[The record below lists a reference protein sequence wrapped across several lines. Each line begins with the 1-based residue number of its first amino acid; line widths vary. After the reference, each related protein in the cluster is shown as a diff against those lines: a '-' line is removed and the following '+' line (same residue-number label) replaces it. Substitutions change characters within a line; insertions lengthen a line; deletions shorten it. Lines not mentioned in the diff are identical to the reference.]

1 MKLRQAYRFLLVL
14 SMGSVAVAS
23 IPTPSLAVAGPVRGG
38 VIAPS
43 DFNGDGFSDLAVGV
57 LGEASGGV
65 DDTGAINVLYA
76 TDTGLD
82 DVGNQFWDQTS
93 TGSATNGTDDG
104 FGFASASGDFNGD
117 GFADAAVGV
126 PFKDVGGVGAAGAV
140 SVLYGSVSGLAAA
153 GSQQWTQNSTDVED
167 DAETEDNLGFAVA
180 AGDFNGDG
188 FDDLA
193 SGIPGEIVGGK
204 DDAGAVSVLYGSI
217 SGLTATGDQRWTQN
231 STNINNKAE
240 TLDQLG
246 LAVGTGD
253 FNGDGFADLAVGV
266 PTENLDGGEDGGA
279 VNVIYGSVAGLTSA
293 GDDFWHQDVTDINN
307 SVKAS
312 DLFGYFVTGGDFD
325 GDGFDDLLT
334 SVVGQDISG
343 QADAGGVSA
352 IYGSASGLAAA
363 GDDFW
368 HQDSGGISNE
378 AEVGDQFGAA
388 IATGDFDGDGF
399 ADAAMGVIGED
410 VSGATDSGGVAVIY
424 GTSGGLDD
432 PNDDFWH
439 QDSTDIED
447 QAEEPDLFG
456 YSLVAASF
464 GNGPEADLA
473 IGAVLETVGG
483 VDFAGAVNVIYGSP
497 SDLISTGDQF
507 WNQDSTGILDTAEA
521 EDWFGFALGQPA
533 AGAGPSGGPLRGW
546 SVGRASWVYSG

>member
-1 MKLRQAYRFLLVL
+1 V
-14 SMGSVAVAS
+14 
-23 IPTPSLAVAGPVRGG
+23 
-38 VIAPS
+38 PS
-43 DFNGDGFSDLAVGV
+43 DYNGDGFSDLAVGV

-82 DVGNQFWDQTS
+82 DVGNQFWDQAS
-93 TGSATNGTDDG
+93 TGSATNGIDDG

-126 PFKDVGGVGAAGAV
+126 PFKDVGGVDGAGAV
-140 SVLYGSVSGLAAA
+140 SVLYGSASGLAAA

-167 DAETEDNLGFAVA
+167 DAETFDNFGFAVA

-193 SGIPGEIVGGK
+193 TGIPGEIVGGK
-204 DDAGAVSVLYGSI
+204 DDAGAVSVLHGSI

-231 STNINNKAE
+231 STNINNKSE
-240 TLDQLG
+240 TLDQFG
-246 LAVGTGD
+246 IAVGTGD

-307 SVKAS
+307 SVKAD

-334 SVVGQDISG
+334 SVIGQDISG

-399 ADAAMGVIGED
+399 ADAAVGVIGED
-410 VSGATDSGGVAVIY
+410 VSGETDSGGVAVIY

-447 QAEEPDLFG
+447 QSEEPDLFG

-464 GNGPEADLA
+464 GNGPEDDLA
-473 IGAVLETVGG
+473 IGVVLETVGS

-507 WNQDSTGILDTAEA
+507 WNQDSTGILDSAETD
-521 EDWFGFALGQPA
+521 DWFGFALAQPA
-533 AGAGPSGGPLRGW
+533 SGAGPSGGPLRGW
-546 SVGRASWVYSG
+546 SIGRAS